1 MLISGI
7 QLSKGVERNQSFYFM
22 SISSFVGFL
31 GTAIVVI
38 AFSLIR
44 VMMASWLFLQKQE
57 LRNSDHHER
66 APSLSISIGQLC
78 EAS

>member
-22 SISSFVGFL
+22 SFTSLLGFL

-38 AFSLIR
+38 AF
-44 VMMASWLFLQKQE
+44 VFLGHN
-57 LRNSDHHER
+57 LDAYRFF
-66 APSLSISIGQLC
+66 
-78 EAS
+78 